1 MNQTAHTTRRMRPS
15 AYMRDFITRHKRTV
29 VFLGAF
35 MVLMALIAFFA
46 WSEAPGPD
54 EATTDQ
60 AERVRTVTVV
70 EVSADTHAVE
80 ITGFA
85 EVHPRWSS
93 TLRAQVSGTLV
104 SVAQA
109 FQPGAEVKAGEMLAV
124 VDSTAWVA
132 NLAEAENR
140 LGLAELSLLR
150 EQQEAD
156 EARRSWRES
165 GLSGEPDSRLVLYEP
180 QIEAARSERDAAR
193 AARDWAA
200 EQLTYTRIRAPFT
213 GVITVRHIS
222 RGESILEG
230 EPVAQIYA
238 TDAFELA
245 LPVPEAQWPNL
256 PDPVI
261 GTTADLVASDGPG
274 RWQATVVRQGATI
287 DPTTRMRTLYLSVHR
302 PLAADPSLLPGT
314 FVQVHLRGR
323 PVDRL
328 LELPEGVLTRNG
340 HVWYV
345 DDDGKLNRF
354 ETTPLFTRQGH
365 VYIAE
370 PESRPAW
377 RIVRYPLESY
387 LVGQTVLPER
397 TDAIAVEGR

>member
-1 MNQTAHTTRRMRPS
+1 
-15 AYMRDFITRHKRTV
+15 
-29 VFLGAF
+29 
-35 MVLMALIAFFA
+35 MVLMTLITFFA
-46 WSEAPGPD
+46 WSEPPGSD
-54 EATTDQ
+54 EAT
-60 AERVRTVTVV
+60 ASPERIRTVTVV
-70 EVSADTHAVE
+70 QATAGAHAAE

-85 EVHPRWSS
+85 EVRPRWSS

-104 SVAQA
+104 SVAKA
-109 FQPGAEVKAGEMLAV
+109 FQPGAQVTAGQVLAV
-124 VDSTAWVA
+124 VDSTAWAA

-140 LGLAELSLLR
+140 LGLAELALLR

-165 GLSGEPDSRLVLYEP
+165 GLSGEPDSRLVLREP

-200 EQLTYTRIRAPFT
+200 RQLTYTHIRAPFT

-230 EPVAQIYA
+230 EPVAEVYA

-245 LPVPEAQWPNL
+245 LPVPETQWPNL

-261 GTTADLVASDGPG
+261 GTIANLVASDGPG
-274 RWQATVVRQGATI
+274 RWQATVVRQGAAI
-287 DPTTRMRTLYLSVHR
+287 DPTTRMRTLYLSVNR
-302 PLAADPSLLPGT
+302 PLAADPPLLPGT
-314 FVQVHLRGR
+314 FVQAHLRGR
-323 PVDRL
+323 PVGGL
-328 LELPEGVLTRNG
+328 LELPEGVLTRTG

-345 DDDGKLNRF
+345 DDDDTLNRF
-354 ETTPLFTRQGH
+354 EAAPLFTREGH

-370 PESRPAW
+370 PEPQPAW

-387 LVGQTVLPER
+387 LVGHTVLPEEA
-397 TDAIAVEGR
+397 DAMAAEGR